1 MNRTV
6 LYTSTARRASN
17 TVLVSLRQ
25 KFGGGSAFNNL
36 RGCWGLDESL
46 ESKEHGM
53 GLNRI
58 LYENIVKLQ
67 IQ

>member
-6 LYTSTARRASN
+6 LYTSTARRAPN

-53 GLNRI
+53 RL
-58 LYENIVKLQ
+58 K
-67 IQ
+67 